1 MNAKVDLENELLNN
15 LQELTNA
22 EQDEL
27 RVVSSVYMDQY
38 ERLKAQK
45 IKSFQ
50 NSLYEQIKFYGKNPD
65 LYEKQ
70 INQFLQKYE
79 NMLDLLIKEY
89 NTRFIA
95 VNNELQDTQNN
106 QKIAI
111 VNIKFSITL
120 KDEIKRK
127 ASESKKDNYEIV
139 MQECVKQLS
148 SCKDEMVGK
157 INEIFLNK
165 DKQLSIGKQSIWEK
179 VKNRFLGKQKIEN
192 FVIQPVEVEL
202 IRLEDTIHNELTN
215 INEETIMNIAVIK
228 DARMQTQKIFNNMLK
243 GQGESNESFE

>member
-179 VKNRFLGKQKIEN
+179 VKNRFLGKQKIES

>member
-1 MNAKVDLENELLNN
+1 MNTKVDLENELVNN
-15 LQELTNA
+15 LQELTTA

-27 RVVSSVYMDQY
+27 RVVSLVYMGEY
-38 ERLKAQK
+38 EKLKAEK
-45 IKSFQ
+45 IQSFQ
-50 NSLYEQIKFYGKNPD
+50 NSLHEQIKFYGKNPD

-70 INQFLQKYE
+70 ISQFLQKYE

-127 ASESKKDNYEIV
+127 ASESKKENYEIV
-139 MQECVKQLS
+139 MQECVRQLS

-157 INEIFLNK
+157 INEIFFSK
-165 DKQLSIGKQSIWEK
+165 DKQLSTGKQSILEK
-179 VKNRFLGKQKIEN
+179 IKNHFLGKQKIEN
-192 FVIQPVEVEL
+192 FVIQPIEVEL
-202 IRLEDTIHNELTN
+202 VRLEDTLNNELMN

-243 GQGESNESFE
+243 GQGESNEAFE

>member
-1 MNAKVDLENELLNN
+1 MNTKVNLENELVNN
-15 LQELTNA
+15 LQELTTA

-27 RVVSSVYMDQY
+27 RVVSSVYIDEY
-38 ERLKAQK
+38 EKLKAEK
-45 IKSFQ
+45 IKSFE

-70 INQFLQKYE
+70 IDSFLKKYE
-79 NMLDLLIKEY
+79 SMLDLLIKEY

-111 VNIKFSITL
+111 VNIKFSITF

-139 MQECVKQLS
+139 MQECIRQLS
-148 SCKDEMVGK
+148 SCKDEMICKV
-157 INEIFLNK
+157 NEIFYNK
-165 DKQLSIGKQSIWEK
+165 DKQLSTGKVGIFEK
-179 VKNRFLGKQKIEN
+179 IKNIFLGKQKVEN
-192 FVIQPVEVEL
+192 FVIQPVGIEL
-202 IRLEDTIHNELTN
+202 VRLEDTINNELAT
-215 INEETIMNIAVIK
+215 INEETVMNIAVIK

-243 GQGESNESFE
+243 GQGEYEE

>member
-1 MNAKVDLENELLNN
+1 MNTKVNLENELVNN
-15 LQELTNA
+15 LQELTTA

-27 RVVSSVYMDQY
+27 RVVSSIYIDQY
-38 ERLKAQK
+38 EKLKAEK
-45 IKSFQ
+45 IQSFE
-50 NSLYEQIKFYGKNPD
+50 NSLHEQIKFYGKNPD
-65 LYEKQ
+65 LYGKQ
-70 INQFLQKYE
+70 ISEFLEKYE

-139 MQECVKQLS
+139 LQECVRQLS

-157 INEIFLNK
+157 INEIFFNK
-165 DKQLSIGKQSIWEK
+165 DKQLSTGKPSILEK
-179 VKNRFLGKQKIEN
+179 IKNCFLGRQKIKN

-202 IRLEDTIHNELTN
+202 IRLEDIINNELTN

-228 DARMQTQKIFNNMLK
+228 DARIQTQKIFNNMLK
-243 GQGESNESFE
+243 RQGESNESFE